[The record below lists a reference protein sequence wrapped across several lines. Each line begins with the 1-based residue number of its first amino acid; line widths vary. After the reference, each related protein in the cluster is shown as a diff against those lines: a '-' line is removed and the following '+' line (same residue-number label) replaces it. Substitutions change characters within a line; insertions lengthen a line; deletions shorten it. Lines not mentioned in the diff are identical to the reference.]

1 MTHPLPAKCGP
12 IEGGMGLAKPS
23 GNFVCHFVFFG
34 HTGTCRKNVASHFL
48 VGCFP
53 QGQPN
58 KYETDGVSKD
68 SVPTMQKIPTI
79 LQH

>member
-1 MTHPLPAKCGP
+1 MTRPLPAKFGP
-12 IEGGMGLAKPS
+12 IEGGMGHAKPS
-23 GNFVCHFVFFG
+23 GSFVCHLVFFG
-34 HTGTCRKNVASHFL
+34 HTNTCRKNVASYFL

-58 KYETDGVSKD
+58 KYENDEVSKD
-68 SVPTMQKIPTI
+68 SVPVMQKIPKI